1 MIKEAREAAKLTQ
14 EELAQKSGVSR
25 GTISAL
31 ENGTTKITTTKTL
44 VNIAKALN
52 TTIDKIFRS
61 EEHTSELQSQ
71 R

>member
-1 MIKEAREAAKLTQ
+1 MGYMIKEAREAAKLTQ

-52 TTIDKIFRS
+52 TTIDKIFFADVV
-61 EEHTSELQSQ
+61 
-71 R
+71 